1 MKIFKPKFWDKKKNI
16 ISILL
21 LPFSLTLQLVIFL
34 MKKITFKY
42 NCNIPVI
49 CIGNLYLGG
58 TGKTPLSISLAIEL
72 SKIGKKPAIIKKFY
86 SNQYD
91 EHNLIN
97 TYTNYLFLDKKRI
110 NAIRTA
116 ESKGHDIAILDDGF
130 QDYSIKKDL
139 NILCFN
145 GKQLAGNE
153 MTIPSGPL
161 RESLNSIKSSQIV
174 VINGNKDFSFEKKI
188 TDISNEIKIFYTKY
202 VPVNIA
208 EFKNKKLYA
217 FAGIGNPANFFDL
230 LVNNNLDLRKKLEFP
245 DHYEFKKTEI
255 EKMINESSKNGYDII
270 TTEKDFLRIKK
281 FGFKNIS
288 FLKLKLE
295 ILEKEKMIENILNLI

>member
-1 MKIFKPKFWDKKKNI
+1 MKLFKPKFWDKKKNI

-21 LPFSLTLQLVIFL
+21 LPVSLTLQLVIFL
-34 MKKITFKY
+34 MKKITFEY

-72 SKIGKKPAIIKKFY
+72 SKVGKKPAIIKKFY

-116 ESKGHDIAILDDGF
+116 ESKDHDIVILDDGF

-174 VINGNKDFSFEKKI
+174 VINGNRDLSFEKK
-188 TDISNEIKIFYTKY
+188 
-202 VPVNIA
+202 
-208 EFKNKKLYA
+208 
-217 FAGIGNPANFFDL
+217 L
-230 LVNNNLDLRKKLEFP
+230 LIYR
-245 DHYEFKKTEI
+245 
-255 EKMINESSKNGYDII
+255 M
-270 TTEKDFLRIKK
+270 
-281 FGFKNIS
+281 
-288 FLKLKLE
+288 KLKFFTQN
-295 ILEKEKMIENILNLI
+295 MCQLI

>member
-49 CIGNLYLGG
+49 CVGNLYLGG
-58 TGKTPLSISLAIEL
+58 TGKTPLSISLASEL
-72 SKIGKKPAIIKKFY
+72 LKIGKKPAIIKKFY

-110 NAIRTA
+110 NAIRMA
-116 ESKGHDIAILDDGF
+116 ERKGHDVAILDDGF

-174 VINGNKDFSFEKKI
+174 IINGNRNLSFEEKI
-188 TDISNEIKIFYTKY
+188 AGISNKIKIFYTKY

-230 LVNNNLDLRKKLEFP
+230 LVNNNLDLQKKLEFP
-245 DHYEFKKTEI
+245 DHYEFKKIEI
-255 EKMINESSKNGYDII
+255 EKMIKESSKNGYDII

-281 FGFKNIS
+281 FGFKNIN

-295 ILEKEKMIENILNLI
+295 ILEKEKMMKSILNLI

>member
-1 MKIFKPKFWDKKKNI
+1 MKLFKPKFWDKKKNI

-21 LPFSLTLQLVIFL
+21 LPVSLTLQLVIFL
-34 MKKITFKY
+34 MKKITFEY

-116 ESKGHDIAILDDGF
+116 ESKDHDIVILDDGF

-174 VINGNKDFSFEKKI
+174 VINGNRDLSFEKKI

-255 EKMINESSKNGYDII
+255 EKMIKESSKNGYDII

-295 ILEKEKMIENILNLI
+295 ILEKEKMIKNILNLI

>member
-21 LPFSLTLQLVIFL
+21 LPISLTLQLVIFL

-49 CIGNLYLGG
+49 CVGNLYLGG
-58 TGKTPLSISLAIEL
+58 TGKTPLSISLASEL
-72 SKIGKKPAIIKKFY
+72 LKIGKKPAIIKKFY
-86 SNQYD
+86 SDQYD

-110 NAIRTA
+110 NAIRMA
-116 ESKGHDIAILDDGF
+116 ERKGHDVAILDDGF

-145 GKQLAGNE
+145 SKQLAGNE

-174 VINGNKDFSFEKKI
+174 IINGNRNLSFEEKI
-188 TDISNEIKIFYTKY
+188 AGISNKIKIFYTKY

-230 LVNNNLDLRKKLEFP
+230 LVNNNLDLQKKLEFP
-245 DHYEFKKTEI
+245 DHYEFKKIEI
-255 EKMINESSKNGYDII
+255 EKMIKESSKNGYDII

-281 FGFKNIS
+281 FGFKNIN

-295 ILEKEKMIENILNLI
+295 ILEKEKMMKSILNLI

>member
-1 MKIFKPKFWDKKKNI
+1 
-16 ISILL
+16 
-21 LPFSLTLQLVIFL
+21 
-34 MKKITFKY
+34 MKKITFEY

-72 SKIGKKPAIIKKFY
+72 SKVGKKPAIIKKFY

-116 ESKGHDIAILDDGF
+116 ESKDHDIVILDDGF

-174 VINGNKDFSFEKKI
+174 VINGNRDLSFEKK
-188 TDISNEIKIFYTKY
+188 
-202 VPVNIA
+202 
-208 EFKNKKLYA
+208 
-217 FAGIGNPANFFDL
+217 L
-230 LVNNNLDLRKKLEFP
+230 LIYR
-245 DHYEFKKTEI
+245 
-255 EKMINESSKNGYDII
+255 M
-270 TTEKDFLRIKK
+270 
-281 FGFKNIS
+281 
-288 FLKLKLE
+288 KLKFFTQN
-295 ILEKEKMIENILNLI
+295 MCQLI

>member
-1 MKIFKPKFWDKKKNI
+1 MKLFKPKFWDKKKNI

-130 QDYSIKKDL
+130 QDYSIKKNL

-255 EKMINESSKNGYDII
+255 EKMIKESSKNGYDII

>member
-21 LPFSLTLQLVIFL
+21 LPISLTLQLVIFL

-49 CIGNLYLGG
+49 CVGNLYLGG
-58 TGKTPLSISLAIEL
+58 TGKTPLSISLASEL
-72 SKIGKKPAIIKKFY
+72 LKIGKKPAIIKKFY
-86 SNQYD
+86 SDQYD

-110 NAIRTA
+110 NAIRMA
-116 ESKGHDIAILDDGF
+116 ERKGHDVAILDDGF

-174 VINGNKDFSFEKKI
+174 IINGNRNLSFEEKI
-188 TDISNEIKIFYTKY
+188 AGISNKIKIFYTKY

-230 LVNNNLDLRKKLEFP
+230 LVNNNLDLQKKLEFP
-245 DHYEFKKTEI
+245 DHYEFKKIEI
-255 EKMINESSKNGYDII
+255 EKMIKESSKNGYDII

-281 FGFKNIS
+281 FGFKNIN

-295 ILEKEKMIENILNLI
+295 ILEKEKMMKSILNLI

>member
-21 LPFSLTLQLVIFL
+21 LPISLTLQLVIFL

-42 NCNIPVI
+42 NCNIPII
-49 CIGNLYLGG
+49 CVGNLYLGG
-58 TGKTPLSISLAIEL
+58 TGKTPLSISLASEF

-110 NAIRTA
+110 NAIRMA
-116 ESKGHDIAILDDGF
+116 ERKGHDVAILDDGF

-145 GKQLAGNE
+145 SKQLAGNE

-174 VINGNKDFSFEKKI
+174 IINGNRNLSFEEKI
-188 TDISNEIKIFYTKY
+188 AGISNKIKIFYTKY

-230 LVNNNLDLRKKLEFP
+230 LVNNNLDLQKKLEFP
-245 DHYEFKKTEI
+245 DHYEFEKIEI
-255 EKMINESSKNGYDII
+255 EKMIKESSKNGYDII

-281 FGFKNIS
+281 FGFKNIN

-295 ILEKEKMIENILNLI
+295 ILEKEKMMKSILNLI

>member
-21 LPFSLTLQLVIFL
+21 LPISLTLQLVIFL

-42 NCNIPVI
+42 NCNIPII
-49 CIGNLYLGG
+49 CVGNLYLGG
-58 TGKTPLSISLAIEL
+58 TGKTPLSIFLASEF

-110 NAIRTA
+110 NAIRMA
-116 ESKGHDIAILDDGF
+116 ERKGHDVAILDDGF

-174 VINGNKDFSFEKKI
+174 IINGNRNLSFEEKI
-188 TDISNEIKIFYTKY
+188 AGISNKIKIFYTKY

-230 LVNNNLDLRKKLEFP
+230 LVNNNLDLQKKLEFP
-245 DHYEFKKTEI
+245 DHYEFKKI
-255 EKMINESSKNGYDII
+255 
-270 TTEKDFLRIKK
+270 
-281 FGFKNIS
+281 
-288 FLKLKLE
+288 
-295 ILEKEKMIENILNLI
+295 